1 MAHADIK
8 PEFIVTLASHEYRL
22 IALALARMLK
32 NEADIQAALKLNVD
46 LCRIRAAMLKD
57 QLGKAEHSLEG
68 AMELLEDNESDAG
81 P

>member
-1 MAHADIK
+1 MAHADVK
-8 PEFIVTLASHEYRL
+8 PEFIVTLAAHEYRL
-22 IALALARMLK
+22 IALGLARMLK